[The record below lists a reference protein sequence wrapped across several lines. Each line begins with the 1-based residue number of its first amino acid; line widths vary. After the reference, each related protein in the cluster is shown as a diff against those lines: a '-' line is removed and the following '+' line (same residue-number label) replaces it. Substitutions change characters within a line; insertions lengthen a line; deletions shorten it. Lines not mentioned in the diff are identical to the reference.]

1 MTDCPACGRR
11 HPHPGVR
18 WWCWLAANDR
28 RYQRQWGLPETAP
41 EVRPPVPDWVRR
53 GGQGPAGGSVS
64 PATPPPPR
72 GLTFEELVRVRGL
85 GDDVEAVAK
94 VIGADRLAKLYESVT
109 GKPCGCRERRDLL
122 NKLPSVWGAVR
133 ALLSMD
139 TPPPP
144 GG

>member
-1 MTDCPACGRR
+1 MNPPCGLCGTS
-11 HPHPGVR
+11 HPSPGSR
-18 WWCWLAANDR
+18 WHCWLAATDR
-28 RYQRQWGLPETAP
+28 RYQRAWGLPETAP
-41 EVRPPVPDWVRR
+41 AERPAVPDWVTR
-53 GGQGPAGGSVS
+53 GGQGPAGGPS
-64 PATPPPPR
+64 PPAPLTPA
-72 GLTFEELVRVRGL
+72 EAAAVRGL

-109 GKPCGCRERRDLL
+109 GRPCGCEGRRELL